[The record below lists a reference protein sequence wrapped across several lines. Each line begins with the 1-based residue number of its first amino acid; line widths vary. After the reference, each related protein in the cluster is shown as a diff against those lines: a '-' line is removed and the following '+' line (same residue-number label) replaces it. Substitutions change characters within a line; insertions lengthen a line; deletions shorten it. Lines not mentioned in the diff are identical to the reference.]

1 MKKSYGNIL
10 IFFIVC
16 INLFQYLI
24 SCSNSSNIQTDECVR
39 IYFSSPYNDK
49 VEAKV
54 YIEGADG
61 NIVNG
66 ALVTVRDSLNT
77 VNILDYNFQQGCYYK
92 LIEKPS
98 KEGYILTVK
107 SHILDSVREYTVP
120 HIFLND
126 SIDYKSIEMVNK
138 IGQSFQKYDSFNTEY
153 PIRVTWY
160 SSVDNCIY
168 KVTIKTPLKTLYE
181 STTNNKTIEIPAN
194 TIPAGTSYVYLQI
207 QEQKS
212 FGDMFYETAN
222 YYSVSVYSTGNI
234 SFNVQ

>member
-92 LIEKPS
+92 LDLKNNALY
-98 KEGYILTVK
+98 YI
-107 SHILDSVREYTVP
+107 
-120 HIFLND
+120 
-126 SIDYKSIEMVNK
+126 
-138 IGQSFQKYDSFNTEY
+138 
-153 PIRVTWY
+153 
-160 SSVDNCIY
+160 
-168 KVTIKTPLKTLYE
+168 
-181 STTNNKTIEIPAN
+181 
-194 TIPAGTSYVYLQI
+194 
-207 QEQKS
+207 
-212 FGDMFYETAN
+212 
-222 YYSVSVYSTGNI
+222 
-234 SFNVQ
+234 